1 MRLSRIVR
9 AMASVWGVVAVAALA
24 LLPSAIAFA
33 QVGQPTPITD
43 EARSMHRLYIVV
55 LSLAFAVFVGVVSAL
70 LFAIFRYRRRRADD
84 PLPPQIHGSAKIE
97 AMWIAIP
104 VIIVLTMFTY
114 SAVVL
119 AKTDRKAPEDAL
131 TIRVTGFQF
140 QWQFDYNLQDLG
152 SRKPV
157 DREGT
162 VTILGTPSNIPELV
176 IPVDEPVEFVLHSN
190 DVIHSFFIPNFLY
203 KLDVIPGLENRF
215 VVVPRVTGTF
225 RGQCAELCGVDHAL
239 MLFTVRVVTR
249 EEFDR
254 WIVEQAAETASGS
267 ADASAGNGQQQ

>member
-1 MRLSRIVR
+1 MRLSRFVR
-9 AMASVWGVVAVAALA
+9 AMASIWGVAAVAALA
-24 LLPSAIAFA
+24 LLPNATAFA
-33 QVGQPTPITD
+33 QLGQPTPITD

-55 LSLAFAVFVGVVSAL
+55 LSLAFAVFFGVVSAL
-70 LFAIFRYRRRRADD
+70 LFAVVRYRRRRPDD
-84 PLPPQIHGSAKIE
+84 PLPPQLHGSAKIE
-97 AMWIAIP
+97 ALWVAIP
-104 VIIVLTMFTY
+104 VIIVLTLFTY

-119 AKTDRKAPEDAL
+119 AKTDRKAPDDAL

-152 SRKPV
+152 TRNPV
-157 DREGT
+157 NREGT
-162 VTILGTPSNIPELV
+162 VTLLGTPSNIPELV

-190 DVIHSFFIPNFLY
+190 DVIHSFYIPNFLY

-239 MLFTVRVVTR
+239 MLFNIRVVTR
-249 EEFDR
+249 DEFDR
-254 WIVEQAAETASGS
+254 WISEQAAGAAAGS
-267 ADASAGNGQQQ
+267 ADASIRNVQQQ

>member
-9 AMASVWGVVAVAALA
+9 AAASVWGVAAVAALA
-24 LLPSAIAFA
+24 LAPSAVAFA
-33 QVGQPTPITD
+33 QLGQPTPITD

-55 LSLAFAVFVGVVSAL
+55 VSLAFAVFAGVVGAL
-70 LFAIFRYRRRRADD
+70 LFAIVRYRRRSPDD

-97 AMWIAIP
+97 AIWVAIP
-104 VIIVLTMFTY
+104 IIIVLTLFTY

-119 AKTDRKAPEDAL
+119 AKTDRKPPEDAL

-152 SRKPV
+152 TRNPV
-157 DREGT
+157 NREGT
-162 VTILGTPSNIPELV
+162 VTVLGTPSSIPELV

-190 DVIHSFFIPNFLY
+190 DVIHSFYIPNFLY

-249 EEFDR
+249 DEFDQ
-254 WIVEQAAETASGS
+254 WIRERAAGTAGAAPTST
-267 ADASAGNGQQQ
+267 GNAQQQ